1 MHFASGTSI
10 VQRELSLDVLV
21 ITVVKK
27 KYFQNSSKI
36 VANIGRQVDTQ
47 CICILN
53 NEFETVFDTKQN

>member
-36 VANIGRQVDTQ
+36 VANIGRQVDTH
-47 CICILN
+47 
-53 NEFETVFDTKQN
+53 TVHLYLKQRI